1 MPGTAG
7 EAGTVTILTALL
19 AFAAESGGEAM
30 YISCLATDYDGT
42 LARDGVVD
50 EATANA
56 LIAFRRSGRRLL
68 LVTGREL
75 PDLKRVF
82 PRLDLFD
89 RIVAEN
95 GALLFEPATNKES
108 PLAPEPPPALVETLR
123 KKGVT
128 PLSVGRSIIAT
139 WEPNEKLVL
148 EAIREHGLELQIV
161 FNKGAVMVLPPGVNK
176 ASGLKAALDDL
187 GLSAHNVVSVGDA
200 ENDHAFLQASGYAV
214 AVANAL
220 PAIKDEA
227 DLITKEARGAGVV
240 ELIESV
246 VKNDVDAFRSG
257 ETHDAIEVGVGPDGR
272 PILIRPHGAS
282 ALICGSSGGGKSTVA
297 TALLERIVNRDFQ
310 VCVFD
315 PEGDYAEFRSA
326 IVFGDAKSPPQLAEV
341 VKLLERPEVSLVINM
356 LAVPVEDR
364 PALLSDF
371 ISVIANLRAK
381 IGRPHWILMDE
392 AHHLLPAQRD
402 VSAAATPQSLPPV
415 IFVTVD
421 PEALAIDALRRV
433 DDVVAVGDKAAE
445 AIARFARALS
455 IPAPDL
461 PSESLARGDALFW
474 RRSAGG
480 AAQIMKS
487 HAPLEK
493 AERHIRKYAEG
504 ALGEDKSFYFRGP
517 ANALNL
523 RAQNLSIFIQMADG
537 VDDETWLHH
546 LQANDYSRWAR
557 EAIKDDELAE
567 ELRGIE
573 DHPARDPA
581 ATRRL
586 VREAIERKYT
596 APASAR

>member
-1 MPGTAG
+1 
-7 EAGTVTILTALL
+7 
-19 AFAAESGGEAM
+19 M

-42 LARDGVVD
+42 LAHDSVVD
-50 EATANA
+50 EATIDA
-56 LIAFRRSGRRLL
+56 LVAFRRSGRRLL

-75 PDLKRVF
+75 PDLARVF

-95 GALLFEPATNKES
+95 GALLFTPATKKES

-123 KKGVT
+123 KKGV
-128 PLSVGRSIIAT
+128 PVSVGRSIVAT
-139 WEPNEKLVL
+139 WEPYEKLVL

-187 GLSAHNVVSVGDA
+187 GLSAHNVAAVGDA

-220 PAIKDEA
+220 PAIKDAA
-227 DLITKEARGAGVV
+227 DLVTKGERGAGVV
-240 ELIESV
+240 ELIKALLE
-246 VKNDVDAFRSG
+246 NDVEAFHSS
-257 ETHDAIEVGVGPDGR
+257 EAHNSVEVGVDANGR
-272 PILIRPHGAS
+272 PITIRPHGAS

-297 TALLERIVNRDFQ
+297 TAVLERIVGGGFQ

-315 PEGDYAEFRSA
+315 PEGDYSEFRSA
-326 IVFGDAKSPPQLAEV
+326 IVFGDAKSPPQRAEV
-341 VKLLERPEVSLVINM
+341 VKLLERPDASVVINM
-356 LAVPVEDR
+356 LAAPVEDR

-371 ISVIANLRAK
+371 ISAIANLRAK
-381 IGRPHWILMDE
+381 IGRPHWVLMDE
-392 AHHLLPAQRD
+392 AHHLLPAERH
-402 VSAAATPQSLPPV
+402 VSGAAVSQSLPPV

-421 PEALAIDALRRV
+421 PEALAVDALRQV
-433 DDVVAVGDKAAE
+433 DDLFAVGDEAAD
-445 AIARFARALS
+445 ALAGFARALS
-455 IPAPDL
+455 IVAPEG
-461 PSESLARGDALFW
+461 PREPPGKGEALFW

-480 AAQIMKS
+480 RAQIMKP
-487 HAPLEK
+487 HAPVEK

-504 ALGEDKSFYFRGP
+504 ALGEDKSFFFRGP
-517 ANALNL
+517 SNALNL
-523 RAQNLSIFIQMADG
+523 RAQNLTIFMQMADG

-546 LQANDYSRWAR
+546 LEANDYSRWVR
-557 EAIKDDELAE
+557 EAIKDDGLAE
-567 ELRGIE
+567 ELRRIE
-573 DHPARDPA
+573 DHPAQDPA

-596 APASAR
+596 ASASAH

>member
-1 MPGTAG
+1 
-7 EAGTVTILTALL
+7 
-19 AFAAESGGEAM
+19 M
-30 YISCLATDYDGT
+30 YVSCLATDYDGT
-42 LARDGVVD
+42 LAQNGVVD

-75 PDLKRVF
+75 PDLERVF
-82 PRLDLFD
+82 SRFDLFD

-95 GALLFEPATNKES
+95 GALLFEPATKKES

-123 KKGVT
+123 KKGVA

-161 FNKGAVMVLPPGVNK
+161 FNKGAVMVLPAGVNK

-200 ENDHAFLQASGYAV
+200 ENDHAFLQASGYAA

-227 DLITKEARGAGVV
+227 DLVTKGARGAGVV
-240 ELIESV
+240 ELIEAV
-246 VKNDVDAFRSG
+246 LKNDVDAFRSG
-257 ETHDAIEVGVGPDGR
+257 ETHDAVEVGVDRGGR
-272 PILIRPHGAS
+272 PIAIRPHGAS
-282 ALICGSSGGGKSTVA
+282 ALSCGSSGGGKSTVA
-297 TALLERIVNRDFQ
+297 MALLERIVDRDFQ

-315 PEGDYAEFRSA
+315 PEGDYAKFRSA
-326 IVFGDAKSPPQLAEV
+326 VVFGDAKSPPQVAEV
-341 VKLLERPEVSLVINM
+341 VKLLERPDDSFVINM
-356 LAVPVEDR
+356 LSVPLEDR
-364 PALLSDF
+364 PALQSDF
-371 ISVIANLRAK
+371 ISPIANSRAK

-392 AHHLLPAQRD
+392 AHHLLPAERD
-402 VSAAATPQSLPPV
+402 VSATASLESLPPA
-415 IFVTVD
+415 ILVTVD
-421 PEALAIDALRRV
+421 PATVAVDALRRV
-433 DDVVAVGDKAAE
+433 DDIFAVGDKAPE
-445 AIARFARALS
+445 AIASFAQALS
-455 IPAPDL
+455 IAAPEL
-461 PSESLARGDALFW
+461 PQAAPGKGEALFW

-480 AAQIMKS
+480 QAQVMRP
-487 HAPLEK
+487 HAPQEK

-523 RAQNLSIFIQMADG
+523 RAQNLTIFMQMADG

-546 LQANDYSRWAR
+546 LQANDYSRWVR

-573 DHPARDPA
+573 DDPERDSA
-581 ATRRL
+581 ATRRS
-586 VREAIERKYT
+586 VREAIERRYT

>member
-1 MPGTAG
+1 
-7 EAGTVTILTALL
+7 
-19 AFAAESGGEAM
+19 M

-42 LARDGVVD
+42 LAQNGVVD

-82 PRLDLFD
+82 SRFDLFD

-95 GALLFEPATNKES
+95 GALLFEPATKKES

-123 KKGVT
+123 KKGVA
-128 PLSVGRSIIAT
+128 PLSIGRSIIAT

-161 FNKGAVMVLPPGVNK
+161 FNKGAVMVLPAGVNK

-227 DLITKEARGAGVV
+227 DLVTKGARGAGVV
-240 ELIESV
+240 ELIEAV
-246 VKNDVDAFRSG
+246 LKNDVDAFRSG
-257 ETHDAIEVGVGPDGR
+257 ETHDAVEVGVDRGGR
-272 PILIRPHGAS
+272 PIVIRPHGAS

-297 TALLERIVNRDFQ
+297 MALLERIVDRDFQ

-315 PEGDYAEFRSA
+315 PEGDYAKFRSA
-326 IVFGDAKSPPQLAEV
+326 VVFGDAKSPPQVAEV
-341 VKLLERPEVSLVINM
+341 VKLLERPDDSFVINM
-356 LAVPVEDR
+356 LSVPLEDR

-371 ISVIANLRAK
+371 ISPIANSRAK

-392 AHHLLPAQRD
+392 AHHLLPAERD
-402 VSAAATPQSLPPV
+402 VSATASLESLPPA
-415 IFVTVD
+415 ILVTVD
-421 PEALAIDALRRV
+421 PATLAVDALRRV
-433 DDVVAVGDKAAE
+433 DDIFAVGDKAAE
-445 AIARFARALS
+445 AIASFAQALS
-455 IPAPDL
+455 IAAPEL
-461 PSESLARGDALFW
+461 PQAPPSKGEALFW

-480 AAQIMKS
+480 QAQIITS
-487 HAPLEK
+487 HAPQEK

-523 RAQNLSIFIQMADG
+523 RAQNLTIFMQMADG

-546 LQANDYSRWAR
+546 LQANDYSRWVR

-573 DHPARDPA
+573 DDPARDPA
-581 ATRRL
+581 ATRRS
-586 VREAIERKYT
+586 VREAIERRYT

>member
-1 MPGTAG
+1 
-7 EAGTVTILTALL
+7 
-19 AFAAESGGEAM
+19 M

-42 LARDGVVD
+42 LAHDGVVD
-50 EATANA
+50 EATVNA
-56 LIAFRRSGRRLL
+56 LIAFRRSGRKLL

-75 PDLKRVF
+75 PDLIRVF
-82 PRLDLFD
+82 PQLDLFD
-89 RIVAEN
+89 RVVAEN
-95 GALLFEPATNKES
+95 GALLFEPATKKES
-108 PLAPEPPPALVETLR
+108 PFAPEPSPALVETLR
-123 KKGVT
+123 KKGV
-128 PLSVGRSIIAT
+128 PLSVGRSIVAT
-139 WEPNEKLVL
+139 WEPYEKLVL

-187 GLSAHNVVSVGDA
+187 GLSAHNVVSIGDA

-227 DLITKEARGAGVV
+227 DLVTNGARGEGVA
-240 ELIESV
+240 ELIETLL
-246 VKNDVDAFRSG
+246 KNDVDAFRSSEG
-257 ETHDAIEVGVGPDGR
+257 RNSVEVGFDPDGR
-272 PILIRPHGAS
+272 AILIRPHGAS
-282 ALICGSSGGGKSTVA
+282 ALICGASGGGKSTVA
-297 TALLERIVNRDFQ
+297 TALLERIVARDFQ

-326 IVFGDAKSPPQLAEV
+326 VVFGDAKSPPQLAEV
-341 VKLLERPEVSLVINM
+341 AKLLERPEDSLVINM

-371 ISVIANLRAK
+371 VAAIASLRAK
-381 IGRPHWILMDE
+381 IGRPHWVLMDE
-392 AHHLLPAQRD
+392 AHHLLPAERD
-402 VSAAATPQSLPPV
+402 ASAAAIPRSLPPV

-421 PEALAIDALRRV
+421 PATLAVDVLRQV
-433 DDVVAVGDKAAE
+433 DDIFAVGDKAAE
-445 AIARFARALS
+445 TIASFARALS
-455 IPAPDL
+455 IPAPEL
-461 PSESLARGDALFW
+461 PREAPGKGEAIFW
-474 RRSAGG
+474 RRSAGRE
-480 AAQIMKS
+480 ARIMKS
-487 HAPLEK
+487 HQPHEK
-493 AERHIRKYAEG
+493 AERHVRKYAQG

-523 RAQNLSIFIQMADG
+523 RAHNLTIFMQMADG

-557 EAIKDDELAE
+557 EAIKDDELAD
-567 ELRGIE
+567 ELRQIE

-581 ATRRL
+581 ATRRSI
-586 VREAIERKYT
+586 REAIERRYT

>member
-1 MPGTAG
+1 
-7 EAGTVTILTALL
+7 
-19 AFAAESGGEAM
+19 M

-42 LARDGVVD
+42 LAQNGVVD

-75 PDLKRVF
+75 PDLERVF
-82 PRLDLFD
+82 SRFDLFD

-95 GALLFEPATNKES
+95 GALLFEPATKKES

-123 KKGVT
+123 KKGVA

-161 FNKGAVMVLPPGVNK
+161 FNKGAVMVLPAGVNK

-187 GLSAHNVVSVGDA
+187 GLSAHNVVAVGDA
-200 ENDHAFLQASGYAV
+200 ENDHAFLQASGYAA

-227 DLITKEARGAGVV
+227 DLVTQGARGAGVV
-240 ELIESV
+240 ELIEAV
-246 VKNDVDAFRSG
+246 LKNDVDAFRSG
-257 ETHDAIEVGVGPDGR
+257 ETHDAVEVGADRGGR
-272 PILIRPHGAS
+272 PIVIRPHGAS

-297 TALLERIVNRDFQ
+297 MALLERIVDRDFQ

-315 PEGDYAEFRSA
+315 PEGDYAKFRSA
-326 IVFGDAKSPPQLAEV
+326 VVFGDAKSPPQVAEV
-341 VKLLERPEVSLVINM
+341 VKLLERPDDSFVINM
-356 LAVPVEDR
+356 LSVPLEDR

-371 ISVIANLRAK
+371 ISPIANSRAK

-392 AHHLLPAQRD
+392 AHHLLPAERD
-402 VSAAATPQSLPPV
+402 VSATASLESLPPA
-415 IFVTVD
+415 ILVTVD
-421 PEALAIDALRRV
+421 PATLAVDALRRV
-433 DDVVAVGDKAAE
+433 DDIFAVGDKAAE
-445 AIARFARALS
+445 AIASFAQALS
-455 IPAPDL
+455 IAAPEL
-461 PSESLARGDALFW
+461 PQAPPSKGEALFW

-480 AAQIMKS
+480 QAQIITS
-487 HAPLEK
+487 HAPQEK

-523 RAQNLSIFIQMADG
+523 RAQNLTIFMQMADG

-546 LQANDYSRWAR
+546 LQANDYSRWVR

-573 DHPARDPA
+573 DDPARDPA
-581 ATRRL
+581 ATRRS
-586 VREAIERKYT
+586 VREAIERRYT

>member
-1 MPGTAG
+1 
-7 EAGTVTILTALL
+7 
-19 AFAAESGGEAM
+19 M

-42 LARDGVVD
+42 LAQDGVVD

-56 LIAFRRSGRRLL
+56 LTAFRRSGRRLL

-95 GALLFEPATNKES
+95 GALLFEPATKKES

-123 KKGVT
+123 KKGVA

-161 FNKGAVMVLPPGVNK
+161 FNKGAVMVLPAGVNK

-227 DLITKEARGAGVV
+227 DLVTKGARGAGVV
-240 ELIESV
+240 ELIEAV
-246 VKNDVDAFRSG
+246 LKNDVDALRSG
-257 ETHDAIEVGVGPDGR
+257 ETHDAVEVGVDRGGR
-272 PILIRPHGAS
+272 PIVIRPHGPS

-297 TALLERIVNRDFQ
+297 TALLERIVDRDFQ

-315 PEGDYAEFRSA
+315 PEGDYSEFRSA
-326 IVFGDAKSPPQLAEV
+326 VVFGDAKSPPQVAEV
-341 VKLLERPEVSLVINM
+341 IKLLERPDDSFVINM
-356 LAVPVEDR
+356 LSVPLEDR

-371 ISVIANLRAK
+371 ISPIANLRAK

-392 AHHLLPAQRD
+392 AHHLLPAERD
-402 VSAAATPQSLPPV
+402 VSATASLESLPPV
-415 IFVTVD
+415 ILVTVD
-421 PEALAIDALRRV
+421 PRTLAVDALRRA
-433 DDVVAVGDKAAE
+433 DDIFAVGDKAAE
-445 AIARFARALS
+445 AIASFAQALS
-455 IPAPDL
+455 VPAPEL
-461 PSESLARGDALFW
+461 PQAPPGKGEALFW

-480 AAQIMKS
+480 QAQLMRP
-487 HAPLEK
+487 HAPAEK

-523 RAQNLSIFIQMADG
+523 RAQNLSIFMQMADG
-537 VDDETWLHH
+537 VDNETWLHH
-546 LQANDYSRWAR
+546 LQANDYSRWVR

-573 DHPARDPA
+573 DHPARDPS
-581 ATRRL
+581 ATRRS
-586 VREAIERKYT
+586 VREAIERRYT